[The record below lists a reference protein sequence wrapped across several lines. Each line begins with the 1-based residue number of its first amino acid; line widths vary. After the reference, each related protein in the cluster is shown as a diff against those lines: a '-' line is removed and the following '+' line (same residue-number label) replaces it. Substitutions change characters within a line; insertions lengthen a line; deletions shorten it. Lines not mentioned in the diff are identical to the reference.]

1 MVKMGVDNGTPV
13 FHVYLKY
20 LQSQLNKTVLRRKK
34 QHLLAPSV
42 ACPSRSPRFHTRF
55 PQTLPGRSG
64 CRPRATGSAT
74 PPSPGHL
81 LFTTAEVPPP
91 ARCAFPVLVP
101 WLLSSSHLCSVSPA
115 CLLAASSCG
124 VSFYVSA
131 LSGWVLCRGRLFY
144 FFFSPVDFIESSM
157 RQIFSKCFC
166 CCCYSC

>member
-1 MVKMGVDNGTPV
+1 MVKMGVDNGTSV

-74 PPSPGHL
+74 PPSPGAPSLYHSRGPASRTMRFSRARPLAPFFISPMLCLNCLPLSCLELRSIL
-81 LFTTAEVPPP
+81 LCECTLRLGSVQ
-91 ARCAFPVLVP
+91 RQAFLF
-101 WLLSSSHLCSVSPA
+101 LC
-115 CLLAASSCG
+115 
-124 VSFYVSA
+124 F
-131 LSGWVLCRGRLFY
+131 SGGLYRILHAT
-144 FFFSPVDFIESSM
+144 DF
-157 RQIFSKCFC
+157 Q
-166 CCCYSC
+166 